1 MSKETITETML
12 QEGIFDLYDVCNG
25 KITKLSRGYAKEL
38 AQKLEIVEERLKT
51 HNLGEKQ

>member
-12 QEGIFDLYDVCNG
+12 QEVIFDLYDVHNG